1 MTGVRGIVIGL
12 IGAVLILA
20 MTACGPATTLA
31 AGNQPALVST
41 PAPTQTTAAV
51 VWGKVPYCNC
61 LATSA
66 TVNVADAL
74 KQAKLAVTLKELS
87 PREGWLYFA
96 VTFDPATATAEQVAT
111 AMQAGG
117 AELLAGPP

>member
-12 IGAVLILA
+12 IGTVLILA
-20 MTACGPATTLA
+20 VTACGPAPTPG

-41 PAPTQTTAAV
+41 TATDQSTAI

-66 TVNVADAL
+66 TANVAEAL
-74 KQAKLAVTLKELS
+74 KKAKLAVTLKELS
-87 PREGWLYFA
+87 PSEGWLYFA
-96 VTFDPATATAEQVAT
+96 VTFDPTSATDEQVAN

-117 AELLAGPP
+117 AEVIAGPP